1 MDFFAQQDKAR
12 GKTGTLIFYFCLAVI
27 CIIFAVYALFS
38 VVFQQAKD
46 FQDMAWGAE
55 LLLTV
60 GGGTLI
66 VVTLAS
72 LGRIASLSSGGAT
85 VANALGGKLISPNTK
100 DLFERRTR
108 NVVEEMAIASGTP
121 VPPVYMM
128 DEEGINAFAA
138 GFSPKDAVIG
148 ITRGCATKLSRDQLQ
163 GVVAHEF
170 SHILNGDMRINIRLT
185 GILFG
190 IVFIARI
197 GEIMLRTGQVSRYR
211 RRSKDDNGSAL
222 MLIGIGL
229 VGIGLIGGFF
239 GSLIRAAVS
248 RQREF
253 LADASAVQFTRNP
266 DGISGA
272 LKRIGGFSSSSKV
285 MIPGAKDFSHM
296 FFGSAMSSMFATHP
310 PLPVRIRR
318 IEPNWKNSYPDTDKI
333 SEQVTE
339 FSGQA
344 GVSGFSSGQQTTQA
358 SPQQVPERQPG
369 EKSEAARTFLKTATD
384 PGKEEIEHARKLLA
398 DMPPLLL
405 EMAREPFGARC
416 VIFAL
421 LLDLEDSAVIQKQL
435 STISQLAEPSTAE
448 ETEKIRGMIFYL
460 TSQQKFVLVEEAG
473 SSLSQLSSKQFT
485 TFQDIT
491 ETLIGADDKI
501 DLLEWSLRKVID
513 HDFGRQHSTRGPL
526 HGRASI
532 RSRLEECSIILGA
545 LAHYGQDGADPKPAF
560 EKGFLSL
567 DRKGVAKLPTREEC
581 GFRGLDEALARLAKL
596 SPMAKRTLL
605 EACAQTIDHDGKTSD
620 IEIQILRGL
629 AASIS
634 CPLGP
639 SVMPDSSAIS
649 SVTQPSPS

>member
-12 GKTGTLIFYFCLAVI
+12 GKTGTLIIYFCLAVI
-27 CIIFAVYALFS
+27 CIIGAIFALFS
-38 VVFQQAKD
+38 GVFQKAEN
-46 FQDMAWGAE
+46 FQDMAWSVE

-60 GGGTLI
+60 GAGTLI

-72 LGRIASLSSGGAT
+72 LGRIVSLSSGGAT

-128 DEEGINAFAA
+128 EEEGINAFAA

-211 RRSKDDNGSAL
+211 RRSKDDGGGAL

-272 LKRIGGFSSSSKV
+272 LKCIGGFSSSSKV
-285 MIPGAKDFSHM
+285 MVPGAKDFSHM

-318 IEPNWKNSYPDTDKI
+318 IEPNWNNTYPDTDKI
-333 SEQVTE
+333 TEQVTE
-339 FSGQA
+339 FSGLA
-344 GVSGFSSGQQTTQA
+344 GVSGFSSGQQATHA

-369 EKSEAARTFLKTATD
+369 EKSEAARTFLKTATE
-384 PGKEEIEHARKLLA
+384 PGTVEIERARQLLA

-416 VIFAL
+416 VIFSL
-421 LLDLEDSAVIQKQL
+421 LLDLKDSTVIQKQL
-435 STISQLAEPSTAE
+435 SMISEQAEPGTAE
-448 ETEKIRGMIFYL
+448 ETEKIRGMVFYL
-460 TSQQKFVLVEEAG
+460 NSQQKFVLVEETG
-473 SSLSQLSSKQFT
+473 SGLSQLSAKQFT
-485 TFQDIT
+485 TFQNIT
-491 ETLIGADDKI
+491 ETLIGADEKI

-513 HDFGRQHSTRGPL
+513 HDFGRQHSARGPL

-532 RSRLEECSIILGA
+532 RSRLDDCSIILGA
-545 LAHYGQDGADPKPAF
+545 LAHHGQDGADPQPAF
-560 EKGFLSL
+560 EKGFQSL
-567 DRKGVAKLPTREEC
+567 DRNGGTKLPTKEEC
-581 GFRGLDEALARLAKL
+581 GFRGLDEAMARLAKL

-605 EACAQTIDHDGKTSD
+605 EACARTIDHDEKTSD
-620 IEIQILRGL
+620 VEIQILRGL
-629 AASIS
+629 AAAIS

-639 SVMPDSSAIS
+639 SVMPDSSTVKA
-649 SVTQPSPS
+649 VTEQSTS

>member
-12 GKTGTLIFYFCLAVI
+12 SKTGTLIIYFCLAVI

-38 VVFQQAKD
+38 AVFNQMKD
-46 FQDMAWGAE
+46 FQDMAWSPG
-55 LLLTV
+55 LLLMV
-60 GGGTLI
+60 GAGTLI

-72 LGRIASLSSGGAT
+72 LGRIASLSSGGAA

-100 DLFERRTR
+100 DLYERRVR

-128 DEEGINAFAA
+128 DEDGINAFAA

-148 ITRGCATKLSRDQLQ
+148 VTRGCATKLSRDQLQ
-163 GVVAHEF
+163 GVAAHEF

-190 IVFIARI
+190 IVFLARI

-211 RRSKDDNGSAL
+211 RRSKDDGGGAL

-272 LKRIGGFSSSSKV
+272 LKRIGGFSSNSKV
-285 MIPGAKDFSHM
+285 MVPGAKDFSHM

-318 IEPNWKNSYPDTDKI
+318 IEPNWKNTYPNTDKI
-333 SEQVTE
+333 TEQVTE

-344 GVSGFSSGQQTTQA
+344 GVSGFSSGQQVTHA
-358 SPQQVPERQPG
+358 SEQQVPERQPG
-369 EKSEAARTFLKTATD
+369 EKSEAARTFLKTATE
-384 PGKEEIEHARKLLA
+384 PGKEEIEHARELLA

-416 VIFAL
+416 VIFSL
-421 LLDLEDSAVIQKQL
+421 LLDLTDSNVIQKQL
-435 STISQLAEPSTAE
+435 SIISEQAEPGTAE
-448 ETEKIRGMIFYL
+448 ETEKIRGMVFYL
-460 TSQQKFVLVEEAG
+460 TSQQKFVLVEEAACAL
-473 SSLSQLSSKQFT
+473 SLLSAEQFT
-485 TFQDIT
+485 TFQNIT
-491 ETLIGADDKI
+491 ESLIGADDKI

-513 HDFGRQHSTRGPL
+513 HDFGRQHSARGPL

-532 RSRLEECSIILGA
+532 RSRLAECSIILGA
-545 LAHYGQDGADPKPAF
+545 LAHHGQDGADPKPAF
-560 EKGFLSL
+560 EKGFRSL
-567 DRKGVAKLPTREEC
+567 DRKAGANLPTKEEC
-581 GFRGLDEALARLAKL
+581 GFRGLDEALVRLAKL
-596 SPMAKRTLL
+596 SPIAKRALL
-605 EACAQTIDHDGKTSD
+605 EACALTIDHDGKTSD
-620 IEIQILRGL
+620 VEIQILRGL

-639 SVMPDSSAIS
+639 SVIPASTTIEAA
-649 SVTQPSPS
+649 TQQSPS

>member
-333 SEQVTE
+333 TEQVTE

-491 ETLIGADDKI
+491 ETLIGADEKI

>member
-1 MDFFAQQDKAR
+1 MNFFEQQDKAR
-12 GKTGTLIFYFCLAVI
+12 GKTGTLIIYFCLAVI
-27 CIIFAVYALFS
+27 CIIVAIFALFS
-38 VVFQQAKD
+38 GVFQKAKD
-46 FQDMAWGAE
+46 FQDMAWSVE
-55 LLLTV
+55 LFLLT
-60 GGGTLI
+60 GAGTLI

-72 LGRIASLSSGGAT
+72 LGRIVSLSSGGAT

-128 DEEGINAFAA
+128 EEEGINAFAA

-197 GEIMLRTGQVSRYR
+197 GEIMLRAGQVSRYR
-211 RRSKDDNGSAL
+211 RRSKDDNGGAL

-266 DGISGA
+266 EGIAGA

-318 IEPNWKNSYPDTDKI
+318 IEPNWKNTYPNTDKI
-333 SEQVTE
+333 TEQVTE
-339 FSGQA
+339 FSGLA
-344 GVSGFSSGQQTTQA
+344 GVSGFSSGQQA
-358 SPQQVPERQPG
+358 APSSPQQVPERQPG
-369 EKSEAARTFLKTATD
+369 EKSEAARTFLKTATE
-384 PGKEEIEHARKLLA
+384 PGQAEIERARQLLA
-398 DMPPLLL
+398 DMPPALL

-416 VIFAL
+416 VIFSL

-435 STISQLAEPSTAE
+435 SMISEQAEPGTSE
-448 ETEKIRGMIFYL
+448 ETEKIRGMVFYL
-460 TSQQKFVLVEEAG
+460 NSQQKFVLVEETG
-473 SSLSQLSSKQFT
+473 SALSQLSTKQFA
-485 TFQDIT
+485 TFQNIT
-491 ETLIGADDKI
+491 EALIGADEKI

-526 HGRASI
+526 HGRVSI
-532 RSRLEECSIILGA
+532 RSRLAECSTILGA

-560 EKGFLSL
+560 EKGIRAL
-567 DRKGVAKLPTREEC
+567 DRTCATKLPTKEEC
-581 GFRGLDEALARLAKL
+581 GFRGLDEALVRLAKL
-596 SPMAKRTLL
+596 SPMAKRSLL
-605 EACAQTIDHDGKTSD
+605 EACARTIDHDEKTSD
-620 IEIQILRGL
+620 VEIQILRGL

-639 SVMPDSSAIS
+639 SVMPESATIKA
-649 SVTQPSPS
+649 VTEQSPS